1 MINNIPKSWG
11 DIKLY
16 QYQELLGIDVDSYE
30 SDIDINLEEI
40 SILLETTTDDPY
52 ISELDIDELIN
63 ILNKLKWLR
72 TNPPTNFSK
81 EIFNYKIKELNK
93 LTLGEFIDIDHFIS
107 TNSINNLHI
116 ICSILYKK
124 YKDDEWGNTI
134 EEPYI
139 YDIYKRAEEFLDL
152 PVNKVFG
159 IIEYFIKYK
168 NDFMDSYSNLFED
181 SNYDVIENEEMFDE
195 EELVELKKEIE
206 DEKSKAKFS
215 WDSIIYNLSSGDITK
230 MDAITNLPL
239 IYVFNTLSMK
249 KALDI

>member
-1 MINNIPKSWG
+1 MSSLPKSWN

-16 QYQELLGIDVDSYE
+16 QYQDLVSIDTDSYE
-30 SDIDINLEEI
+30 TDIDVNLEEI
-40 SILLETTTDDPY
+40 SILLDTTIDDPY
-52 ISELDIDELIN
+52 IQDMDIDELIK
-63 ILNKLKWLR
+63 ILNSIKWLR
-72 TNPPTNFSK
+72 NTPSTNFSK
-81 EIFNYKIKELNK
+81 ELFNYKVKELNK

-107 TNSINNLHI
+107 QDSIKNLHI
-116 ICSILYKK
+116 VCSILYKK

-139 YDIYKRAEEFLDL
+139 YDIYKRAEEFIDL
-152 PVNKVFG
+152 PVNKIYG

-168 NDFMDSYSNLFED
+168 NDFMDSYTNLFED
-181 SNYDVIENEEMFDE
+181 SNYDIIEDEEMFDD
-195 EELVELKKEIE
+195 EELEELKKEIE

-215 WDSIIYNLSSGDITK
+215 WDSIIYNLSGGDITK
-230 MDAITNLPL
+230 MDEITNLSL